1 MSYFYDVDKLGKGQH
16 NQGIYSISGYND
28 KDLYYFNALINS
40 SIYRIIFSK
49 LAMGSKM
56 KEIKQKQI
64 SLLKFPNFP
73 QEIKDSIIKL
83 YHNEAEYNISEC
95 TLENFLKYD
104 NDFNYVAGIYELDNL
119 KKYLQEKL
127 NDAIKH
133 IADDE
138 AINISF

>member
-1 MSYFYDVDKLGKGQH
+1 
-16 NQGIYSISGYND
+16 
-28 KDLYYFNALINS
+28 
-40 SIYRIIFSK
+40 
-49 LAMGSKM
+49 MGSKM

-104 NDFNYVAGIYELDNL
+104 NDFNYVAGIYELDNS

-138 AINISF
+138 VINISF